1 MVSDNPFCYY
11 FNPYATL
18 SYLSRFMTVFG
29 MNMTKLSIVYRVYVN
44 TKFVSLVFSTLD
56 DTQKDKF
63 VSLWS
68 DFSDMWSSED
78 EASVRFVVDF
88 ISKEMEL
95 EYSQVET
102 LIEEYQNEPAPT
114 VVIQK
119 EALVGRSE
127 SKPPDV
133 RRDLLDNLIKVR
145 FARERKLLYGEVVDM
160 RTLDSES
167 IKITHPR
174 LYSAALKDAE
184 SLMKGIDPVDNLL
197 FINDVSTGL
206 VREIVDVL
214 KDSEPMSVTNMIKL
228 MKRRYS
234 TWNTKIRNTL
244 DWLVQQGLVSRV
256 GLSRYTLRVEDS
268 NSYQL
273 SSLEQRILSNLDGRK
288 GKNKT
293 LLFRNLGVINHHSL
307 RGEVNLALK
316 ELEDRGYI
324 FRGAYN
330 RLLKCVPQVG
340 EAV

>member
-1 MVSDNPFCYY
+1 
-11 FNPYATL
+11 
-18 SYLSRFMTVFG
+18 MTVFG

-78 EASVRFVVDF
+78 EASVRFV
-88 ISKEMEL
+88 
-95 EYSQVET
+95 
-102 LIEEYQNEPAPT
+102 EYQNEPAPT

-119 EALVGRSE
+119 EVLVGRSE

-293 LLFRNLGVINHHSL
+293 LLFRNLGVINHQSL

-340 EAV
+340 ESV